1 VVTDPNVALVRRI
14 LDEGIEV
21 RARLKEQAADIIKVA
36 EVITSAL
43 QAGKKVIL
51 FGNGGSAADAQ
62 HIAAELVGRFRVD
75 RAALPAIALT
85 TNTSLLTAIA
95 NDYDFERVFARQ
107 VEAIVHEG
115 DVVVGISTSG
125 NSPNV
130 IAGMAAARRRGG
142 VTVALAGSGGRLQEV
157 ADYVLAVPSRDTA
170 RIQEAHITVGHIL
183 CHLVEMAQ
191 EPVDGEPSAK
201 G

>member
-1 VVTDPNVALVRRI
+1 VTDSSVALVRRI
-14 LDEGIEV
+14 LDEGIEL
-21 RARLKEQAADIIKVA
+21 RARLKEQVSDIIKVA
-36 EVITSAL
+36 EVVTSAL

-62 HIAAELVGRFRVD
+62 HIAAELVGRFRVE
-75 RAALPAIALT
+75 RGALPAIALT

-125 NSPNV
+125 NSQNV
-130 IAGMAAARRRGG
+130 IAGMVAARRRGA
-142 VTVALAGSGGRLQEV
+142 VTVALGGGGGRLREV
-157 ADYVLAVPSRDTA
+157 ADHVLAVPSRDTA
-170 RIQEAHITVGHIL
+170 RIQEAHIAIGHIL

-191 EPVDGEPSAK
+191 KPADSEPSSK
-201 G
+201 R

>member
-1 VVTDPNVALVRRI
+1 VALVRRI

-36 EVITSAL
+36 EVVTSAL

-62 HIAAELVGRFRVD
+62 HIAAELVGRFRVE

-107 VEAIVHEG
+107 VEATVHEG

-130 IAGMAAARRRGG
+130 IAGMAAARRRGA
-142 VTVALAGSGGRLQEV
+142 VTVALVGSGGRLREV

-170 RIQEAHITVGHIL
+170 RIQEAHIAIGHIL
-183 CHLVEMAQ
+183 CHLVEVAQ
-191 EPVDGEPSAK
+191 EPAASEPSAK
-201 G
+201 R